1 MTDRALYGILRVELD
16 FSAYSSLLLSSKLF
30 STLKS
35 TRFLLLDRIE
45 RLLIGKNLMGKL
57 SVQLRDL
64 IVNSIPWI
72 LLVKEST
79 LFLEDKMEG

>member
-1 MTDRALYGILRVELD
+1 VTDRALFGILRVELD
-16 FSAYSSLLLSSKLF
+16 FSACSSRLLSSKLF

-45 RLLIGKNLMGKL
+45 RLLIGRNLMGKL

>member
-1 MTDRALYGILRVELD
+1 MTDRALFGILRVELD
-16 FSAYSSLLLSSKLF
+16 FSACLSRLPSSKLF

-45 RLLIGKNLMGKL
+45 RLLIGRNLMGKL
-57 SVQLRDL
+57 SVQLRAL

-72 LLVKEST
+72 LLVKENT